1 MKNLLIVFGVL
12 AVAISACGSSLSSS
26 TTENEFN
33 FDPTDTTKVVKTEK
47 EWRAQLTDEQYEV
60 TREAGTERAFSGEY
74 WDNKEKGAY
83 LCVCCDLELFSSST
97 KFKSGTG
104 WPSFYQPASSANV
117 GELVD
122 TKYGWS
128 RTEVVCSRCDAH
140 LGHIFDDG
148 PEPTGLRYCINSAS
162 LKFKK
167 D

>member
-12 AVAISACGSSLSSS
+12 AIAMSACSSNLTSS
-26 TTENEFN
+26 TGANSFE
-33 FDPTDTTKVVKTEK
+33 FDPTDTMKVVKTEK
-47 EWRAQLTDEQYEV
+47 EWRAQLTHEQYEV
-60 TREAGTERAFSGEY
+60 TREAGTERAFTGEY
-74 WDNKEKGAY
+74 WDNKEKGSY
-83 LCVCCDLELFSSST
+83 HCVCCDLELFTSGT

-104 WPSFYQPASSANV
+104 WPSFYEPAIAQNV

-122 TKYGWS
+122 NKYGWN
-128 RTEVVCSRCDAH
+128 RTEVVCTRCDAH
-140 LGHIFDDG
+140 LGHMFDDG